1 MKKNLKANKWL
12 WIASALL
19 VIVVAGFLIIPKNG
33 REFEVDGICYKV
45 VDDISNIVAVFGKK
59 TIDLLQE
66 YASIV
71 KTHKT
76 ILDDS
81 QFKELKLIEATDQQI
96 EEYVKLRN
104 HNKAHRRLESILSE
118 LKDLGFTIDF
128 HKNQCA
134 INKHDK
140 TV

>member
-1 MKKNLKANKWL
+1 MTHKTEQNEKQQKKQERAELRAKAMKKN
-12 WIASALL
+12 
-19 VIVVAGFLIIPKNG
+19 
-33 REFEVDGICYKV
+33 
-45 VDDISNIVAVFGKK
+45 ISNIVAVFGKK

-96 EEYVKLRN
+96 EEYIKLRN